1 MPLIIFQHILEER
14 GKLMVWHA
22 TESTAEL
29 RERFSRN
36 FPDRTI
42 PVIKLE
48 KREREYIIGRLLL
61 HLVLPDQEMTFLDNG
76 KPVLE
81 GRWHMSLSHSA
92 ELVALAIAD
101 VPVGLDL
108 QAPDPKLLRI
118 APKYCSHKE
127 MEWLGALDHP
137 LEGALVIWSAKEA
150 VFKIFGQ
157 GIEFAEDMDTRL
169 HIPSQS
175 NFHVQ
180 YKGTHGNHLFEM
192 VQLNVRDAQL
202 IYTAL
207 LD

>member
-29 RERFSRN
+29 RERYARL
-36 FPDRTI
+36 FPDRAI
-42 PVIKLE
+42 PAIKLE

-61 HLVLPDQEMTFLDNG
+61 HMALPSHEMTFLDNG
-76 KPVLE
+76 KPVLDE
-81 GRWHMSLSHSA
+81 RWHMSLSHST

-127 MEWLGALDHP
+127 LEWLGSLNNP
-137 LEGALVIWSAKEA
+137 LEGALAIWSAKEA

-157 GIEFAEDMDTRL
+157 GIEFAEDMETRMHL
-169 HIPSQS
+169 PSQPT
-175 NFHVQ
+175 FHVQ
-180 YKGTHGNHLFEM
+180 YKGKHGNFLFEM
-192 VQLNVRDAQL
+192 VQLKVRKAQL